1 MDKYSADTRHRSF
14 RDIRGQLERS
24 MAVAEAA
31 PSGRRP
37 YPDNTLE
44 PSEELLERRRA
55 YRKRVALDGGS
66 ARNSRSM
73 LGENLF
79 LLIML
84 IAAGYGLYRF
94 CIYILN

>member
-1 MDKYSADTRHRSF
+1 MNPYTADTRHRSF

-24 MAVAEAA
+24 MAAAEEA
-31 PSGRRP
+31 PHRHRS

-55 YRKRVALDGGS
+55 YRKRVALGGNS
-66 ARNSRSM
+66 ARHTRST

-84 IAAGYGLYRF
+84 MAAGYGLYRF
-94 CIYILN
+94 CITILN

>member
-1 MDKYSADTRHRSF
+1 MDNYTADSRHRSF

-24 MAVAEAA
+24 MATAEGAA
-31 PSGRRP
+31 TAHRP

-55 YRKRVALDGGS
+55 YRKRVALSGGS

-94 CIYILN
+94 SIYILN

>member
-14 RDIRGQLERS
+14 RDIRSQLERS
-24 MAVAEAA
+24 IAA
-31 PSGRRP
+31 SEETHGAPP

-55 YRKRVALDGGS
+55 YRKRVALDGSS

-84 IAAGYGLYRF
+84 MAAGYGLYRF

>member
-1 MDKYSADTRHRSF
+1 MEKHTADTRHRSF
-14 RDIRGQLERS
+14 RDIRYQLERS
-24 MAVAEAA
+24 MVAAEEAA
-31 PSGRRP
+31 NHHRA

-55 YRKRVALDGGS
+55 YRKRVALDGS
-66 ARNSRSM
+66 TARNSRSM